1 MKDLKGTNISSPILP
16 FTDIDKYPTHFS
28 EYGKGG
34 YKTVNTIAERDAIP
48 EERLDPG
55 CIVYVAE
62 EGERGTEYRY
72 KGAGVWEI
80 NESSSVKNLGDV
92 ENVDDSANEPEDNSV
107 MISEDGIW
115 IPRKNAFLPT
125 GETSDGAAINTFDD
139 LISYILINGG
149 AAAGGV
155 QRNLRIINNLD
166 SKNISASKGEPCYL
180 NFTFI
185 SQERYNPNEPYE
197 NTGERGKCE
206 ISVRTSNS
214 AEYVVVKQ
222 IYINSNSPINIDV
235 AEFLTSGA
243 NNIMIKVTGEVTEVT
258 TPAFVYTVQLTSLS
272 IDASNFKWWTAY
284 TGDITLPLNIG
295 GNVSKT
301 LYVNVTGKGY
311 NESYQVPLGTFVY
324 TETAYN
330 YSVIH
335 PGVTGVYNISAYISN
350 SDGTIKTKTI
360 SFNVICAVAG
370 EQAKLIAI
378 NNVLPKATNWT
389 ENILFDYTMYDGDN
403 VNTSAHFT
411 IKRDNESV
419 FTSNE
424 NSIACSTKHTF
435 SFPMEIETMD
445 NSDFEIVTYIID
457 DDGAELSSPMTFQV
471 NNSLGYSATAG
482 AVFYLNPKTRSNR
495 QGNRQEIINEIDSTV
510 IDGIWENMNW
520 GNDGWQSD
528 EDGNKALRLMA
539 GSLLEMNYAPFSAE
553 CARTG
558 KTFEIDYKIDNV
570 TDYSEP
576 IITISSPS
584 GDSFVGLNIYADD
597 IIMHTQSLKN
607 DDVQSLHTFEGKRT
621 RLTLTILPDA
631 YGHSEF
637 NLCILYIN
645 GRKNREFTYENN
657 DYFAHPGNIII
668 GSDYAD
674 VDIYG
679 IREYN
684 LGLTSQ
690 GVLRNL
696 INWLVTTDSK
706 QQETED
712 NDILDSHGS
721 EIDFENTK
729 DQFNVFVFDNTI
741 PSMADQTQ
749 RVGNLEVLF
758 YDHPEWNVTIS
769 NVTGKGQG
777 TSSMKYWIWNT
788 RYQLDKK
795 LSVITYADGTVSAA
809 GAKWAMTP
817 NLPAGRKFTAK
828 KNYASSMQSHKIGA
842 VNSYTDLVREVGILN
857 EAMQADEKVRV
868 SVWEAPFVCFE
879 KQINDEG
886 EVIYI
891 FRGLYTFGPDKGD
904 ADTFGYN
911 TDTYPNMMSIEGSDN
926 SPLCTLFR
934 VPWNPNKPYIVYNED
949 KEAWQYNGANSWN
962 FAEGTVEGIPLFI
975 PAYNIVYQCS
985 PRLRPFDGTL
995 AELNAQLAN
1004 YKNEPCEFWIAKEG
1018 DVNQYNVYYF
1028 ESAEGLFMPSDIG
1041 EGQINLITQLVDNS
1055 YGLSASDLTGKNND
1069 ELNTLFINAR
1079 IAKFRLEAPSYWD
1092 IEDCL
1097 FFMNNVEFN
1106 AGTDERAKNTYPYSF
1121 GTETSRWRWRVDDA
1135 DTRFDTTNRGL
1146 PDKEYSVETH
1156 DLDET
1161 GAAIWNGETNNF
1173 FNLMELAFP
1182 NEKITSMRKS
1192 MTAMQTLGGLK
1203 SGNDLEKIYAFYQKY
1218 FFDQAQ
1224 EYFPANAFNAD
1235 AKYCYEYGKLAYNQ
1249 GRYSNDTDPITQSL
1263 GDHYL
1268 AEQRW
1273 VTKRILYMMSKYSF
1287 GLFSANGTDTITVR
1301 AAGNTIKYQLTPAM
1315 DMYPAIA
1322 NGTSIIRGER
1332 TKAGEVCEMEIEL
1345 SGSGDQQNAIQGAS
1359 YLQDIG
1365 DWHDKNV
1372 TGSMIIQGRML
1383 RDIRLG
1389 HKTEPITISISSLT
1403 ISNCVSLQKLILS
1416 NIATLSGNLNLTACT
1431 HLKEVHADGTSLSQI
1446 RLPSG
1451 GGLEL
1456 IEFSA
1461 NNQYLLLSNYPLL
1474 TNDGVGIEL
1483 CKPVLSDFF
1492 IVDCIK
1498 MKPMELL
1505 VDVMN
1510 AQEGQGA
1517 AHVLKRI
1524 RAVGFEESYENS
1536 LILEKLVELAD
1547 GTYSGLSSEGLS
1559 GEDDLPVLDGTLN
1572 IDSSAY
1578 EDTVESLRTTFKKLE
1593 LNISGEFYIRFI
1605 DNLVSTLCA
1614 NNWGDGTGTSKSR
1627 MENITALGNVFAG
1640 ADIKSFNELVLS
1652 KITSLTNEFAG
1663 CSKLTAITLPDSL
1676 RTLSTSAFAGSRVIL
1691 DLSGCTYITDLT
1703 IDSDDIIEVMPEA
1716 NDNLKKV
1723 TYNSG
1728 SSKIKMVGY
1737 SNVNFEINNKKEI
1750 TDFWVEDCNKNLP
1763 ILSTLFYTWIYD
1775 NSLQY
1780 IRAIGFDEN
1789 LSGNGRIL
1797 DTLLEFAENGYH
1809 GINEDGDRDDS
1820 IIPVLSG
1827 KLRCSADYSPDKLY
1841 SLKSYFPNIQFNMT
1855 GIAYIDFKDAAVKKI
1870 CTWNWGNGYE
1880 ITVDQAAAVTNLGT
1894 KFKENSEITSF
1905 DELKYFNSIKS
1916 TNNIPGINAAAFSEC
1931 TSLVSITIPE
1941 SCKTIGYGCFFN
1953 NSSLESLVLPNAVDT
1968 IEGHICRGCTKLSNV
1983 ILSENLQS
1991 ISSNAFNGC
2000 VSLVSIVIP
2009 ASVLSIDFSF
2019 GSSGLKYAYMKSI
2032 LPPTVQPLKY
2042 SMNGDN
2048 LVAIYVPVGSLSTYR
2063 TATNWSA
2070 YANKIVEYDFDEN
2083 PDNVR

>member
-1 MKDLKGTNISSPILP
+1 MSEELKGTNIYAPIVP
-16 FTDIDKYPTHFS
+16 GTDEDKYPTHDS
-28 EYGKGG
+28 KYGKGG
-34 YKTVNTIAERDAIP
+34 YKEVSTLEERDSLP
-48 EERLDPG
+48 EERLRVG
-55 CIVYVAE
+55 CKVYVVS
-62 EGERGTEYRY
+62 EGKEYHY
-72 KGAGVWEI
+72 KGDGEWEESKGVAKLSEL
-80 NESSSVKNLGDV
+80 EDV
-92 ENVDDSANEPEDNSV
+92 EFTEDPRNGSVLVKQDDR
-107 MISEDGIW
+107 W
-115 IPRKNAFLPT
+115 IPASEMFIPT
-125 GETSDGAAINTFDD
+125 GEMTDGTTIKTFDD
-139 LISYILINGG
+139 LVGFIVSMSGG
-149 AAAGGV
+149 DKV
-155 QRNLRIINNLD
+155 QRNIRVVNNLD
-166 SKNISASKGEPCYL
+166 SKNLSASKGDPCIL
-180 NFTFI
+180 DLTFV
-185 SQERYNPNEPYE
+185 SQERYSISDPYE
-197 NTGERGKCE
+197 NTGERGLLQ
-206 ISVRTSNS
+206 ISVKNTVNS
-214 AEYVVVKQ
+214 EYVVVKEM
-222 IYINSNSPINIDV
+222 YIPSAVSIKVDI
-235 AEFLTSGA
+235 AEYLSSGA
-243 NNIMIKVTGEVTEVT
+243 NNVMVKVTGEVTEES

-272 IDASNFKWWTAY
+272 ISADNFKWWTAY
-284 TGDITLPLNIG
+284 TGYITLPLNIG
-295 GNVSKT
+295 GNIAKT
-301 LYVNVTGKGY
+301 LYVNVTGNGY
-311 NESYQVPLGTFVY
+311 NESYQVPLGTSIY

-330 YSVIH
+330 YSVVH
-335 PGVTGVYNISAYISN
+335 PGTTGVYNISAYISN
-350 SDGTIKTKTI
+350 LDGTIKTKTV

-378 NNVLPKATNWT
+378 NNVLQKATNWT
-389 ENILFDYTMYDGDN
+389 ENILFDYSMYDGDN
-403 VNTSAHFT
+403 VNTSARFIIT
-411 IKRDNESV
+411 QNDESV

-424 NSIACSTKHTF
+424 DSIACSTKHTF

-445 NSDFEIVTYIID
+445 NSDFEIVTHIHD
-457 DDGAELSSPMTFQV
+457 DNGTELTFSITFPV

-482 AVFYLNPKTRSNR
+482 AVFYMNPKTRSNR
-495 QGNRQEIINEIDSTV
+495 QGNRQEIVNEIDGTV
-510 IDGIWENMNW
+510 IDGLWENMNW

-528 EDGNKALRLMA
+528 EDGNRALRLMA

-576 IITISSPS
+576 VITISSPS

-597 IIMHTQSLKN
+597 IIMHTQSLKE
-607 DDVQSLHTFEGKRT
+607 DSVQSLHTFEGKRT
-621 RLTLTILPDA
+621 RLTLTVLPNA
-631 YGHSEF
+631 YGHSEL

-645 GRKNREFTYENN
+645 GRKNREFTYEDN
-657 DYFAHPGNIII
+657 DYFAHSGNIVI

-674 VDIYG
+674 VDVYG

-684 LGLTSQ
+684 SGLTSQ

-706 QQETED
+706 LQETED

-729 DQFNVFVFDNTI
+729 DQFNVLVFDNTI

-749 RVGNLEVLF
+749 RIGNLEVLF

-795 LSVITYADGTVSAA
+795 LSVIIYADGTTSKA
-809 GAKWAMTP
+809 GAKWSMTP

-857 EAMQADEKVRV
+857 EAMQNDEKVRV

-879 KQINDEG
+879 KQTNDEG
-886 EVIYI
+886 EIVYI

-911 TDTYPNMMSIEGSDN
+911 TDTYPDMISIEGSDN

-934 VPWNPNKPYIVYNED
+934 VPWNPDKPYIVYNED

-962 FAEGTVEGIPLFI
+962 FAAGTTENISRFI

-985 PRLRPFDGTL
+985 PRLRPFNGTL
-995 AELNAQLAN
+995 EELNARLAD
-1004 YKNEPCEFWIAKEG
+1004 YKNEPYEFWIAKQ
-1018 DVNQYNVYYF
+1018 DDINQYNVYYF
-1028 ESAEGLFMPSDIG
+1028 ESAEGRFMPSDIG
-1041 EGQINLITQLVDNS
+1041 EGQINLVTQLAGNG
-1055 YGLSASDLTGKNND
+1055 YGLSASDLTGKSND
-1069 ELNTLFINAR
+1069 ELNALFINAR
-1079 IAKFRLEAPSYWD
+1079 ISKFRLEAPLYWEID
-1092 IEDCL
+1092 DCL

-1106 AGTDERAKNTYPYSF
+1106 AGTDERAKNTYPYCF
-1121 GTETSRWRWRVDDA
+1121 GTITSKWRWRVDDA

-1146 PDKEYSVETH
+1146 PDKKYSVETH

-1182 NEKITSMRKS
+1182 EEKIASMRKS
-1192 MTAMQTLGGLK
+1192 MTGMQALGGLK

-1235 AKYCYEYGKLAYNQ
+1235 AKYCYEYGKLAYNE

-1301 AAGNTIKYQLTPAM
+1301 AAGNTITYRLTPAM

-1365 DWHDKNV
+1365 DWHNKNV

-1389 HKTEPITISISSLT
+1389 HKTEPVVISISSLT

-1416 NIATLSGNLNLTACT
+1416 NIATLSGNLNLSACT
-1431 HLKEVHADGTSLSQI
+1431 HLKEVYADGTSLSQI
-1446 RLPSG
+1446 KLPNG

-1461 NNQYLLLSNYPLL
+1461 HNQYLLLSNYPLL
-1474 TNDGVGIEL
+1474 TNDGVKIEL

-1492 IVDCIK
+1492 IVDCIQ
-1498 MKPMELL
+1498 MRPMELL
-1505 VDVMN
+1505 VSIMD
-1510 AQEGQGA
+1510 AQAEQGT
-1517 AHVLKRI
+1517 AHALKRI
-1524 RAVGFEESYENS
+1524 RAVGFEESYEDS
-1536 LILEKLVELAD
+1536 LILEKLVDLSD

-1572 IDSSAY
+1572 INASAY
-1578 EDTVESLRTTFKKLE
+1578 KDTVESLRETFKKLA
-1593 LNISGEFYIRFI
+1593 LNISGDFYTRFM
-1605 DNLVSTLCA
+1605 DNLVQSLCA
-1614 NNWGDGTGTSKSR
+1614 AHFGDGIGTSER
-1627 MENITALGNVFAG
+1627 QMGEVTELGNVFVG
-1640 ADIKSFNELVLS
+1640 KEIKSFNELVLS
-1652 KITSLTNEFAG
+1652 KITSLTNEFIG
-1663 CSKLTAITLPDSL
+1663 CSRLDTITLPD
-1676 RTLSTSAFAGSRVIL
+1676 TLKILATSAFTGSSIVL
-1691 DLSGCTYITDLT
+1691 DLSDCSYITNLI
-1703 IDSDDIIEVMPEA
+1703 IDSDDIIEAMPDPT
-1716 NDNLKKV
+1716 DNLESV

-1728 SSKIKMVGY
+1728 SSKIRMVGY
-1737 SNVNFEINNKKEI
+1737 SKAVLKINNEDEI
-1750 TDFWVEDCNKNLP
+1750 IDFWVENCDKNRHT
-1763 ILSTLFYTWIYD
+1763 LSTLDSIY
-1775 NSLQY
+1775 SKSGHALRY
-1780 IRAIGFDEN
+1780 IRAIGFEEN
-1789 LSGNGRIL
+1789 FYGDGSIL
-1797 DTLLEFAENGYH
+1797 NTLVAFAENDYH
-1809 GINEDGDRDDS
+1809 GINQEGNRDDS
-1820 IIPVLSG
+1820 IIPVLAG
-1827 KLRCSADYSPDKLY
+1827 ELHCSANYSPDKLY
-1841 SLKSYFPNIQFNMT
+1841 SLKSYYPNILFNMT
-1855 GIAYIDFKDAAVKKI
+1855 GKAYIDFKDSTVKNM
-1870 CTWNWGNGYE
+1870 CVASWGSNGE
-1880 ITVDQAAAVTNLGT
+1880 LTVEQAASVTNLGT
-1894 KFKENSEITSF
+1894 KFKGNSVITSF
-1905 DELKYFNSIKS
+1905 DELKYFTGSKAIPNDPNSIGLPYGAFADC
-1916 TNNIPGINAAAFSEC
+1916 TNLENVTLMPNIKHLEGAVFAGCISLKHMTIPSSIEVINNNLFYNC
-1931 TSLVSITIPE
+1931 TSLKTVNIPSGLTITKFPSDI
-1941 SCKTIGYGCFFN
+1941 FN
-1953 NSSLESLVLPNAVDT
+1953 N
-1968 IEGHICRGCTKLSNV
+1968 
-1983 ILSENLQS
+1983 
-1991 ISSNAFNGC
+1991 C
-2000 VSLVSIVIP
+2000 VSLTSLIVI
-2009 ASVLSIDFSF
+2009 LEKITSIGMRAFMNCRSLA
-2019 GSSGLKYAYMKSI
+2019 GVKMLGTI
-2032 LPPTVQPLKY
+2032 PPTLDYAVFEGATFP
-2042 SMNGDN
+2042 
-2048 LVAIYVPVGSLSTYR
+2048 IYVPQEAVNTYKSASGWTSVSSRIVGY
-2063 TATNWSA
+2063 
-2070 YANKIVEYDFDEN
+2070 
-2083 PDNVR
+2083 